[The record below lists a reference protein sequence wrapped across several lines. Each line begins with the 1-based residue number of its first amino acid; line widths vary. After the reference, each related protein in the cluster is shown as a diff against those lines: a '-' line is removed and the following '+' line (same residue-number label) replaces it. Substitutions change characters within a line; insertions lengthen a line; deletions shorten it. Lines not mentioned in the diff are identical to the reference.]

1 MRPNG
6 IAALK
11 QGFDWRYWCRRL
23 RRQSPCVCLHGW
35 IGIGIG
41 IGIGI

>member
-6 IAALK
+6 IAAWVLASSDSR
-11 QGFDWRYWCRRL
+11 QGSCK
-23 RRQSPCVCLHGW
+23 QSPCVCLHGW